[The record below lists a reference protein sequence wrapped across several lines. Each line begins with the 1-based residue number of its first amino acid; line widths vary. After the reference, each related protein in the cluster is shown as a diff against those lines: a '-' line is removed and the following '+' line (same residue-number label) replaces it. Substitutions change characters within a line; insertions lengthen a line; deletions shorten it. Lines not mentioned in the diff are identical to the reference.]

1 MFQDNDYIG
10 IGFGQPLKST
20 STVGGGTAGDDAL
33 SPFLWELTYSFKVN
47 DGVTV
52 IPAIFGGTDI
62 QRQVMSGN
70 IDEYASI
77 RMRQGDTRI
86 GESAAMPPDLDAS
99 YLKLNLPGSPLPA
112 NGLLAPQNVNAAE
125 ATQKMIMSEEQM
137 FLAQYLPAA
146 GLSQLPVGQPP
157 LESGKGKK

>member
-1 MFQDNDYIG
+1 MKKKKSTTEKADQFLSGLGTAGGAIG
-10 IGFGQPLKST
+10 SPQLIGFG
-20 STVGGGTAGDDAL
+20 A
-33 SPFLWELTYSFKVN
+33 
-47 DGVTV
+47 
-52 IPAIFGGTDI
+52 TDV
-62 QRQVMSGN
+62 QNQVVSGN
-70 IDEYASI
+70 TDEYANI
-77 RMRQGDTRI
+77 RMRQEQIKI

-157 LESGKGKK
+157 LESKKGKK